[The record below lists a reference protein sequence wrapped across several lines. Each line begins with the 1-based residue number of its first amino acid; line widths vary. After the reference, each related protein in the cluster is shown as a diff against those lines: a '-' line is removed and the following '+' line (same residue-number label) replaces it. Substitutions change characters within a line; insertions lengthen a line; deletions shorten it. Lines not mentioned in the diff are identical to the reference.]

1 MKQYDVVF
9 IGSGHAAWHAAL
21 TLKHAGKDVA
31 IIEKDTIAGT
41 CTNYGCNAK
50 ILLEGPYEVLEE
62 SAQYNGIIQSQD
74 LHVNWENLM
83 DYKKQVIN
91 PMNGMLKGMFE
102 QQGIDVYMGAGVI
115 KDAHTVTVND
125 EALQT
130 ENIVIATGQHSN
142 KLDIEGKELTHD
154 SRDFLSMDELP
165 KRMTFI
171 GVGIISVEFASI
183 MIKSGVEVT
192 MIHHSDKPLKGFNQ
206 THVTQLIKK
215 LEDEGVH
222 FYFDEETQKVE
233 KIGEAYKVSTASGLT
248 IDTDYVLDATGRNPN
263 VEGIGLDQVGI
274 EYSKK
279 GISVDGHLRTNVSN
293 IYASGD
299 VLDKAIPKLTP
310 TATFESNYIA
320 AHILGMT
327 QDEIQYPAIPSV
339 LYSLPR
345 LSQIGVSV
353 QGAEQNERYTVKHI
367 PFGKQMAFEYKNETD
382 AEMYV
387 VLDEEK
393 RLVGADIYG
402 VDAADLVNLLVFII
416 NQRMTAQDLNQ
427 LIFAFP
433 GTSSGVIDMLK
444 VNML

>member
-102 QQGIDVYMGAGVI
+102 QQGIGVYMGAGVI

-433 GTSSGVIDMLK
+433 GASSGVIDMLK

>member
-416 NQRMTAQDLNQ
+416 NQRMTAQDL
-427 LIFAFP
+427 
-433 GTSSGVIDMLK
+433 
-444 VNML
+444 